1 MKQLIGKPVK
11 PDMIRTNHH
20 LSDDHRYKLAAE
32 SARTGA
38 PMAEIIRRALD
49 KYFESHKD
57 DPPSQYRIVATKN
70 KDANRK

>member
-1 MKQLIGKPVK
+1 
-11 PDMIRTNHH
+11 MIRTNHH